1 MDTEMSHKRVQKQEE
16 MVLSLCICQECPSW
30 VECGEKGGYCFGT
43 IGESTCITEEKG
55 CICSDCPVTNKS
67 GLEFR
72 YYCTRGSA
80 KEQEK

>member
-1 MDTEMSHKRVQKQEE
+1 MDTKMNSEWVKEQEE

-43 IGESTCITEEKG
+43 IGKSECIFEEKG
-55 CICSDCPVTNKS
+55 CICLGCPVADKS
-67 GLEFR
+67 GLEFM
-72 YYCTRGSA
+72 YYCTQGSA